1 MCTIQLFPLPLVDES
16 LGVQGHVMYDLP
28 CLTRRDDATTMQS
41 GEQSHV
47 LWVHEDSTDRDQ
59 QTLLRI
65 RGLSDVDHPLSV
77 RA

>member
-1 MCTIQLFPLPLVDES
+1 
-16 LGVQGHVMYDLP
+16 MYDLP
-28 CLTRRDDATTMQS
+28 RLTKKDDATTTQS
-41 GEQSHV
+41 GEQKHV
-47 LWVHEDSTDRDQ
+47 LWAHEDSTDRDQ